1 MFQKNASKH
10 SPLIASAGFEYIPVD
25 VHIPILNISIERQQ
39 SPSLLSN
46 AVIQGSFS
54 VDRRDYLTIF
64 EDLVNGLHG

>member
-1 MFQKNASKH
+1 MNASEP

-39 SPSLLSN
+39 TPSLLSN

-64 EDLVNGLHG
+64 DDLVNGLHG